1 MKFSICQ
8 TYLEKD
14 EEVFEGSSPPLQ
26 KKHRKRSH
34 ARHFWMSLLFT
45 PLIFERSPY
54 LVFENVCFR

>member
-1 MKFSICQ
+1 
-8 TYLEKD
+8 LEKD